1 LTASGAR
8 SNIHDL
14 FRDPERTAALANIQ
28 SSEKKNRQRIKRE
41 ARNRSK
47 KSEMRTVVKKL
58 RAAIEAKDGT
68 KAREALAPA
77 VRVLSR
83 AGRSGLI
90 ERNASDRS
98 ISRLTRAVNA
108 LK

>member
-1 LTASGAR
+1 M
-8 SNIHDL
+8 
-14 FRDPERTAALANIQ
+14 ANIK
-28 SSEKKNRQRIKRE
+28 SSQKKNRQRIKRE
-41 ARNRSK
+41 ARNRAG
-47 KSEMRTVVKKL
+47 KSEVRTAVKKL
-58 RAAIEAKDGT
+58 RAAITSKDPGQ
-68 KAREALAPA
+68 ARAALAPA
-77 VRVLSR
+77 IRLLDR